1 MGTEWMRLKGIMRLN
16 EWGGKIWGRSEV
28 GMDLGGE
35 RIWNGYRMDWNW
47 SKTRPGFGLRV
58 NGGILSKGGW
68 GKTRNGSGRE
78 RNGCGS
84 KGIMRLN
91 GGRG

>member
-1 MGTEWMRLKGIMRLN
+1 MDPEGNGMDAARRDNATEWGEGVKYGVDLQW
-16 EWGGKIWGRSEV
+16 EWIWEGGDGF
-28 GMDLGGE
+28 
-35 RIWNGYRMDWNW
+35 RMEWNW

-84 KGIMRLN
+84 KG
-91 GGRG
+91 